1 MISSTFQGK
10 QFEKHTL
17 RLLQLLFNTGR
28 VLKIDPC
35 CFTYQKNNGRILD
48 FIIELPF
55 YKRDIQLIQTIQSKS
70 YAYTSIWKHG
80 PKAFHDAIQDN
91 TALQLDKQYS
101 QSLVARPILYN
112 KYPKS
117 KWPKHLQNDSQV
129 IITDN
134 LSKTIEGVIHYYN
147 QRPGDPNFP
156 TEQRDYL

>member
-70 YAYTSIWKHG
+70 FEYTS
-80 PKAFHDAIQDN
+80 
-91 TALQLDKQYS
+91 
-101 QSLVARPILYN
+101 
-112 KYPKS
+112 
-117 KWPKHLQNDSQV
+117 
-129 IITDN
+129 
-134 LSKTIEGVIHYYN
+134 
-147 QRPGDPNFP
+147 
-156 TEQRDYL
+156 